1 MPSLA
6 AFGLGLA
13 LAFATAV
20 PAALLLIRRA
30 ERRTRRS
37 ERRARESEHLA
48 HLGSLTAGLAHELRN
63 PLSTLNLNLQL
74 LKEDLDRPGRPADA
88 RLLRKLDTIEQ
99 EAKRLEEILN
109 DFLKLAGKHDV
120 KLKVQPINPALEE
133 AVAFYRERL
142 ERSGVTVRTSFAD
155 ALPPVALDA
164 SLMNQALLNLILNA
178 EAAMPEGGEL
188 MIRTEPVKR
197 GVRIHVTDTGVGI
210 PPEVLDKIFR
220 PYYST
225 RKGGTG
231 LGLSTVRR
239 IVREHDGTLEV
250 HSEPGRGTRFTVDL
264 PAARAEPGADAS
276 DPAAEVLSGAE
287 NDE

>member
-1 MPSLA
+1 VPSLA
-6 AFGLGLA
+6 AFGLGL
-13 LAFATAV
+13 LIAFATAV

-30 ERRTRRS
+30 ERRTRWL

-99 EAKRLEEILN
+99 EARRLEEILN

-178 EAAMPEGGEL
+178 ETAMPDGGEL
-188 MIRTEPVKR
+188 MISTEPIRR
-197 GVRIHVTDTGVGI
+197 GVRIHVTDTGAGI

-239 IVREHDGTLEV
+239 IVREHDGTIEV

-264 PAARAEPGADAS
+264 PAARAAPGADAS
-276 DPAAEVLSGAE
+276 DPTAGAPSGTE
-287 NDE
+287 NHE